1 MGPDGLL
8 PEGSSV
14 TWIIQE
20 KFESEVWIWSA
31 ETYTAVLR
39 TAGFED
45 VEFFGMT
52 VPSQFVF
59 DREAMEH
66 ISARIIT
73 PPVIGVKA
81 RRPVN
86 S

>member
-1 MGPDGLL
+1 VGPDGLL

-14 TWIIQE
+14 TWVIQE
-20 KFESEVWIWSA
+20 SFESEVWIWSA
-31 ETYTAVLR
+31 ETYTAVLER
-39 TAGFED
+39 AGFED

-66 ISARIIT
+66 IKNRVIT

-81 RRPVN
+81 RRPV
-86 S
+86 